1 MRKYI
6 IIFLLFTTTNALAQ
20 DKVTVASV
28 KHLFQKSKDIFQN
41 GRFVYPTDKTW
52 LFENNKDSLYFKRD
66 TLVGIF
72 HKSGKRKN
80 LCESI
85 SWTFH
90 KKNEFVIHRESM
102 CKEPPSISTLK
113 FPDDYFS
120 IAIYKVEHEI
130 MIDVLSRNDKM
141 IMESFKVVSLEIK
154 KDFNKI
160 VLQRR
165 FNPYE

>member
-1 MRKYI
+1 
-6 IIFLLFTTTNALAQ
+6 
-20 DKVTVASV
+20 
-28 KHLFQKSKDIFQN
+28 
-41 GRFVYPTDKTW
+41 
-52 LFENNKDSLYFKRD
+52 
-66 TLVGIF
+66 
-72 HKSGKRKN
+72 
-80 LCESI
+80 
-85 SWTFH
+85 
-90 KKNEFVIHRESM
+90 M